1 MPAGQLAAK
10 QVWTVPQDVAMKL
23 AEWLYPQTE
32 ERSGQNRSKVEQA
45 DFRVMVTTVEGKLAR
60 ARISGKVKLLH
71 NFYPGG
77 PAQTEAAQSDLS
89 GYMDFD
95 AAQRRI
101 QRLRIVTD
109 KGQYNNTAFAASLVS
124 MSKETLDAL
133 R

>member
-1 MPAGQLAAK
+1 
-10 QVWTVPQDVAMKL
+10 
-23 AEWLYPQTE
+23 
-32 ERSGQNRSKVEQA
+32 VEQA
-45 DFRVMVTTVEGKLAR
+45 DFRVTVTTVEGKLAR
-60 ARISGKVKLLH
+60 ARIDGKVRLLH

-77 PAQTEAAQSDLS
+77 PAQTQPAESELS

-109 KGQYNNTAFAASLVS
+109 KAQYNNTGFSASLVS
-124 MSKETLDAL
+124 MSKETLDSL